1 MILTVEQLRRIV
13 DAGGGLVLDA
23 SPFTFTQ
30 IKAIVAAAATN
41 GSATVTF
48 RNVAN
53 LTAAQLTELSAAAPG
68 LVKFDLT
75 H

>member
-1 MILTVEQLRRIV
+1 MVLTVEQLRRIA

-23 SPFTFTQ
+23 SLFTFTQ
-30 IKAIVAAAATN
+30 IEAIVAAAAN
-41 GSATVTF
+41 SGSATLTLH
-48 RNVAN
+48 NVAN

-68 LVKFDLT
+68 LITFDLT